1 MIAIRSLWQ
10 PALFLPACL
19 VLGLAAWSAAD
30 WWIALP
36 RDREATFVG
45 RQTCAQCHAAE
56 VERWNGSDHDRAM
69 EIATEESVLGD
80 FNDSEFTWI
89 GVTTR
94 FFRRDGKYMV
104 NTEGADG
111 KMHDYEIKYTFG
123 IDPLQQY
130 MVEFPDGR
138 VQVLSVSWDI
148 NRKEWFMVTPPD
160 VPDERILPGDPLHW
174 TGVAQNWNTM
184 CAECHST
191 DVHKNFDLATN
202 TYHTTFSEIDV
213 SCETCHGP
221 GSIHVELAESSAIF
235 WDRIHGYGL
244 PKLKG
249 ANAVAELETCA
260 PCHSR
265 RSQIH
270 VDYHQRE
277 KFLDLYKP
285 ALLDA
290 GLYYPDGQIRD
301 EVYVYGSFQ
310 QSKMFAQGVRCVD
323 CHDPHSLDL
332 KFEGNQ
338 LCGQCHVP
346 GKYDGPNHHHHK
358 EGPATQCVTCHMP
371 TNRYMVIDDRH
382 DHSIR
387 VPRPDLSD
395 ALGTPNVCTDC
406 HQGPDENNA
415 WAAEAIRKWYGK
427 ERPGMPSFGEAF
439 LAGQQNDPQGLN
451 LLRKLVTN
459 TSQPDIVRATGISL
473 LQNYPSQSVD
483 AVCRELMDDPSPLV
497 RAAAT
502 ESLSGASIPRLVHES
517 EKRLDDPIRLVRLAG
532 AQRIVSVAA
541 QVSDSRYRAA
551 LDKAIPE
558 YRDANSVSLDRAASH
573 LNLATLAYALGKL
586 EAAKREL
593 ETAIR
598 LEPYLTG
605 PREQLAN
612 LLTEMGGNA
621 DDIKRLRE
629 EEIKNLERDA
639 TLLPDDAHIPY
650 RRGMLHYL
658 LGNPNGARRAF
669 EEACWLDP
677 TTYDNWLALALICE
691 GEQDWDRA
699 YEALAHMNELRPND
713 RAVRD
718 VFQRIQ
724 QARATQDVEGF
735 PGTPEG
741 EPPEP

>member
-1 MIAIRSLWQ
+1 MYALRSFWQ
-10 PALFLPACL
+10 RSYLLAACV
-19 VLGLAAWSAAD
+19 VLGLATWCAAD

-36 RDREATFVG
+36 REQEATFVG
-45 RQTCAQCHAAE
+45 RQTCAQCHANE
-56 VERWNGSDHDRAM
+56 VERWHGSNHDRAM
-69 EIATEESVLGD
+69 EIASENSVLGD
-80 FNDSEFTWI
+80 FNDAEFTRF

-94 FFRRDGKYMV
+94 FFRRAGKYMV

-123 IDPLQQY
+123 INPLQQY

-138 VQVLSVSWDI
+138 VQVLSVSWDVI
-148 NRKEWFMVTPPD
+148 KKQWFTVTPPD
-160 VPDERILPGDPLHW
+160 VPNERILPGDPLHW

-191 DVHKNFDLATN
+191 NVHKNFDLVSN
-202 TYHTTFSEIDV
+202 SYHTTFSEIDV

-221 GSIHVELAESSAIF
+221 GSIHVELAESKSIF

-244 PKLKG
+244 PQLKG
-249 ANAVAELETCA
+249 ATSAAQLDTCA

-270 VDYHQRE
+270 ADYHQRE

-285 ALLDA
+285 SLLEA

-301 EVYVYGSFQ
+301 EVYAYGSFQ
-310 QSKMFAQGVRCVD
+310 QSKMFSQGVRCTD

-332 KFEGNQ
+332 KFAGNQ
-338 LCGQCHVP
+338 LCGQCHIP
-346 GKYDGPNHHHHK
+346 GKYDGPNHHHHQ

-371 TNRYMVIDDRH
+371 TNTYMVIDDRH

-406 HQGPDENNA
+406 HQAPGETNT
-415 WAAEAIRKWYGK
+415 WAAEVIRKWYGNN
-427 ERPGMPSFGEAF
+427 RPGMPSFGEAF
-439 LAGQQNDPQGLN
+439 LAGQQGKPDGDK
-451 LLRKLVTN
+451 LLRKIVDN
-459 TSQPDIVRATGISL
+459 QVFPAIVRATALNL
-473 LQNYPSQSVD
+473 LQNYPSPAVD
-483 AVCRELMDDPSPLV
+483 ALCKKFLQDTSPLI

-502 ESLSGASIPRLVHES
+502 ESLSAASVPTLVHES
-517 EKRLDDPIRLVRLAG
+517 ERQLKDPVRLVRLAG
-532 AQRIVSVAA
+532 AQRIVAVAA
-541 QVSDSRYRAA
+541 EINDPAYREA

-558 YRDANSVSLDRAASH
+558 YQNANSVSPDRAANH
-573 LNLATLAYALGKL
+573 LNIATLDYALGRRESAKL
-586 EAAKREL
+586 QF

-612 LLTEMGGNA
+612 LLTEMRA
-621 DDIKRLRE
+621 DTEQIKRLRE
-629 EEIKNLERDA
+629 EEVKNLERDEA
-639 TLLPDDAHIPY
+639 LLPTDALIPY

-658 LGNPNGARRAF
+658 LSDPNAARKAF
-669 EEACWLDP
+669 EKACELDP
-677 TTYDNWLALALICE
+677 KSYDNWLALALLCE
-691 GEQDWDRA
+691 AEQDWDAAYRA
-699 YEALAHMNELRPND
+699 LGHINKLRPDD
-713 RAVRD
+713 RTVKEI
-718 VFQRIQ
+718 FERIQ
-724 QARATQDVEGF
+724 QSRATSQ
-735 PGTPEG
+735 
-741 EPPEP
+741 

>member
-1 MIAIRSLWQ
+1 MFALRSLWQ
-10 PALFLPACL
+10 PSYLFPACV
-19 VLGLAAWSAAD
+19 VLGLATWCAAD

-36 RDREATFVG
+36 RDQEATFVG

-56 VERWNGSDHDRAM
+56 VERWHGSDHDRAM
-69 EIATEESVLGD
+69 EIASEESVLGD
-80 FNDSEFTWI
+80 FNDARFTWL
-89 GVTTR
+89 GVTTH

-111 KMHDYEIKYTFG
+111 EMHDYEIKYTFG

-148 NRKEWFMVTPPD
+148 NKKQWFMVTPPD
-160 VPDERILPGDPLHW
+160 VPNERILPGDPLHW

-191 DVHKNFDLATN
+191 NVHKNFDLATN

-221 GSIHVELAESSAIF
+221 GSIHVELAASKSIF

-249 ANAVAELETCA
+249 ATTLAQLETCA

-270 VDYHQRE
+270 IDYHQQER
-277 KFLDLYKP
+277 FLDLYKP
-285 ALLDA
+285 SLLDA

-310 QSKMFAQGVRCVD
+310 QSKMFSQGVRCID

-332 KFEGNQ
+332 KFAGNQ
-338 LCGQCHVP
+338 LCSQCHIP

-371 TNRYMVIDDRH
+371 TNTYMVIDDRH

-406 HQGPDENNA
+406 HRAPGETNT
-415 WAAEAIRKWYGK
+415 WAAEAIRKWYGQK
-427 ERPGMPSFGEAF
+427 RPGMPTFGEAF
-439 LAGQQNDPQGLN
+439 LAGQQGKPDGDK
-451 LLRKLVTN
+451 LLRKIIAN
-459 TSQPDIVRATGISL
+459 HAQPDIVRATAINL
-473 LQNYPSQSVD
+473 LQNYPSQSTD
-483 AVCRELMDDPSPLV
+483 ALCKELMNDSSPLV

-502 ESLSGASIPRLVHES
+502 ESLSATSIPTLVHES
-517 EKRLDDPIRLVRLAG
+517 EKQLDDPIRLVRLAG
-532 AQRIVSVAA
+532 AQQIVAVAA
-541 QVSDSRYRAA
+541 QATDTSYREA
-551 LDKAIPE
+551 LDKAIPV
-558 YRDANSVSLDRAASH
+558 YKDANSVSPDRAANH
-573 LNLATLAYALGKL
+573 LNMATLDYALGKL
-586 EAAKREL
+586 ASAKRDFEA
-593 ETAIR
+593 AIR

-612 LLTEMGGNA
+612 LLTEMGGNPKE
-621 DDIKRLRE
+621 IKRLRE
-629 EEIKNLERDA
+629 EEVKNLERDE
-639 TLLPDDAHIPY
+639 TLLKEDARIPY

-658 LGNPNGARRAF
+658 LDDPQAARSAF
-669 EEACWLDP
+669 EKACKLDP
-677 TTYDNWLALALICE
+677 KSYDNWLALALICE
-691 GEQDWDRA
+691 VEQDWDAA
-699 YEALAHMNELRPND
+699 YKALAHMNKLRPD
-713 RAVRD
+713 DSAVRD
-718 VFQRIQ
+718 IFQRIQ
-724 QARATQDVEGF
+724 RAQKNSQ
-735 PGTPEG
+735 
-741 EPPEP
+741 EPSP